1 MDKVLK
7 TLKENANKATSILLT
22 AIPQIGS
29 MDWTETL
36 HNMKVSTIFEQVWG
50 GTVGRGEGK
59 KCMLCKCMA
68 HDTAIQ
74 NTI

>member
-36 HNMKVSTIFEQVWG
+36 HNMKC
-50 GTVGRGEGK
+50 TVQ
-59 KCMLCKCMA
+59 CSVMLPK
-68 HDTAIQ
+68 H
-74 NTI
+74 